1 MSYITDRQQDFILT
15 LYKRADEIL
24 ASNTRLDSKDVQ
36 RLKNH
41 GAVDELLR
49 LADRLKLQWTKE
61 AEMLASVNQMITDQP
76 IPSITPEE
84 EYAINA

>member
-1 MSYITDRQQDFILT
+1 MAYITDRQQDLIMT

-24 ASNTRLDSKDVQ
+24 ASNTRLGSKDEQ
-36 RLKNH
+36 RLKNS

-76 IPSITPEE
+76 IPSVTPEE